1 MLSCIRVNIP
11 KLPGLR
17 EQEEVLT
24 DSSRSPS
31 SPFPLFIYTSSLNNS
46 HCLLF
51 SPNVPQKRPTMSDC
65 SHQMDSWMQQV
76 GQMARRPVWC
86 CLLRHGLPFFPGT
99 LSSSEHWVV
108 CSLGVGW
115 KWGAGKSLTCIP
127 RGIINYQLPSSSLPP
142 TSSNPGYFYAV
153 ALWEG
158 LLRLWWRFRDGL
170 WH

>member
-1 MLSCIRVNIP
+1 MLSCIRVSIP
-11 KLPGLR
+11 KHPGLR
-17 EQEEVLT
+17 EQEEVLR
-24 DSSRSPS
+24 DSSQPFFSFPS
-31 SPFPLFIYTSSLNNS
+31 FLFILSSLNNS

-108 CSLGVGW
+108 CSLGAGW
-115 KWGAGKSLTCIP
+115 KWGAGESLTCIP
-127 RGIINYQLPSSSLPP
+127 RGIINYQLPSFLPAP
-142 TSSNPGYFYAV
+142 YLEQ
-153 ALWEG
+153 LWIF
-158 LLRLWWRFRDGL
+158 LHCCFVRVCWLWWRFREDGL